1 MLPYTNFMKKNT
13 FDKLSSREKKY
24 KANHNGSSIPRKID
38 LKRLTDSLLKD
49 INAVEYSD
57 INQREKTSKYKSLAQ
72 KFKNALYNDRR
83 KYKGKNLE
91 NRISLKTYANY
102 LSRTRKL
109 FDDRLH
115 HSFFKKI
122 NKLTINY
129 PTYEPL
135 FKSWHNKTASTI
147 RIELLEL
154 KTKLKNCILLLEK
167 YNPSSKNDLL
177 KKTYPEWKASINNKT
192 IEKEARIARL
202 LLNDLNKLKV
212 NHEIMYHLTLDST
225 EKSAI
230 KMKTD
235 ESLNKK
241 KRNTISINYP
251 EYINQLNQIINLP
264 DETFSGSKR
273 SSIANLSFALAAVS
287 GRRMIEILSTGR
299 VKRISKYKIAFT
311 GQAKKRTQTT
321 DTERQIYTLVDSR
334 LFINKLKLLR
344 NSPALSDLEHILN
357 KNLDDPTK
365 TNNIKINNVFD
376 TPLNNFAK
384 QFFNDKQR
392 VFKDTRAIYA
402 RIVYEKYFT
411 RDKRWKNIDEDVFF
425 AEILGHDDEQT
436 QLHYK
441 QFKLKEFKPN
451 FLPKIQENT
460 KLKALQLLDNDM
472 PKLARQNAAVKI
484 HDWVK
489 QQVSTNPNINITTY
503 SIRKAIP
510 VKPTVVARYLEHV
523 ADALKLVK
531 QHGRYE
537 KVHNNNII
545 VTDDNH
551 NISTQ
556 NIIDNQKPNFNTQ
569 KLINNQWLVQYIYQ
583 GKAYVWTGNADNA
596 QQAIH
601 CAWTEHNYH

>member
-1 MLPYTNFMKKNT
+1 MKRNT
-13 FDKLSSREKKY
+13 FDKLSNKEKEY
-24 KANHNGSSIPRKID
+24 KLNYNGISKTRKID
-38 LKRLTDSLLKD
+38 LKKLADSLLKD
-49 INAVEYSD
+49 INIIEQSD
-57 INQREKTSKYKSLAQ
+57 INQSEKTSKYKSLARQ
-72 KFKNALYNDRR
+72 FKNALYHDRR

-115 HSFFKKI
+115 HLFFKKI

-129 PTYEPL
+129 PAYKPL
-135 FKSWHNKTASTI
+135 FESWHNKKASTI
-147 RIELLEL
+147 RIELLSL
-154 KTKLKNCILLLEK
+154 KAKLKSCILLLEK
-167 YNPSSKNDLL
+167 YNPSSTNDLL
-177 KKTYPEWKASINNKT
+177 KKAYPEWEKSIHDKK
-192 IEKEARIARL
+192 IEEEAKIARL

-235 ESLNKK
+235 ENLNKK
-241 KRNTISINYP
+241 KRNIVLINYQ
-251 EYINQLNQIINLP
+251 EYIKQLNQIINLP
-264 DETFSGSKR
+264 DETFSELTR
-273 SSIANLSFALAAVS
+273 TSIANLSFALAAVS
-287 GRRMIEILSTGR
+287 GRRMIEILSTGK
-299 VKRISKYKIAFT
+299 VKRISKYKIAFS

-321 DTERQIYTLVDSR
+321 DTERQIYTLIDSR
-334 LFINKLKLLR
+334 LFIKKLNLLR

-357 KNLDDPTK
+357 KNSDDLTK

-376 TPLNNFAK
+376 SPLNNFAK

-402 RIVYEKYFT
+402 RIVYEKYFI
-411 RDKRWKNIDEDVFF
+411 RDKRWKNVDEDVFF

-436 QLHYK
+436 QLYYK
-441 QFKLKEFKPN
+441 QFKLKDFNPN
-451 FLPKIQENT
+451 FLPKIEENT
-460 KLKALQLLDNDM
+460 KLKALQLLDDDM

-489 QQVSTNPNINITTY
+489 QQISTNPNINITTY
-503 SIRKAIP
+503 SIRKAVP

-537 KVHNNNII
+537 KIHNNNII

-551 NISTQ
+551 NIITHH
-556 NIIDNQKPNFNTQ
+556 IIDKQKPKFHAQ
-569 KLINNQWLVQYIYQ
+569 KLINNQWLVQYVYQ
-583 GKAYVWTGNADNA
+583 GNAYVWTGNADNA
-596 QQAIH
+596 EDAIH
-601 CAWTEHNYH
+601 HAWAEHDDH